1 MEKAWVRWLVC
12 LLLFLCGGI
21 FFKLLPQV
29 SVDLKLDWDAF
40 SAIGTLAAV
49 IVSLHLAG
57 SAERKLVAERKERS
71 ALVAARVWPIAE
83 ALNGHLSDLSGWVYF
98 DNLDDPEKIS
108 DIRERVKRLRVYL
121 DCMKIDDVE
130 RIVAIDISVASY
142 LSRAI
147 GEVEGVVVSV
157 EREGKEWDA
166 ISQLSKEFYRK
177 HWGDAILNARDFL
190 QMALPSLEYAARKA
204 APIPDWAE
212 IHAKEEI
219 GD

>member
-1 MEKAWVRWLVC
+1 MRWLVC

-21 FFKLLPQV
+21 FFKLLPQA
-29 SVDLKLDWDAF
+29 SGDLKLDWNAL
-40 SAIGTLAAV
+40 SAIGTFAAV
-49 IVSLHLAG
+49 IVSLYLAS
-57 SAERKLVAERKERS
+57 SAERKQVAERRERS
-71 ALVAARVWPIAE
+71 ALAAARVWPIAE

-147 GEVEGVVVSV
+147 GEIEGVVVSV

-190 QMALPSLEYAARKA
+190 QMALPSLQHAAQKA

-212 IHAKEEI
+212 IYGNEEI

>member
-29 SVDLKLDWDAF
+29 SVDLKLDWNAF
-40 SAIGTLAAV
+40 SAIGTFAAV
-49 IVSLHLAG
+49 IVSLYLAS
-57 SAERKLVAERKERS
+57 SAERKLVAERRERS

-108 DIRERVKRLRVYL
+108 DIRERVKRLRVFL

-147 GEVEGVVVSV
+147 GEIEGVVVSV
-157 EREGKEWDA
+157 EREGEEWDA
-166 ISQLSKEFYRK
+166 ISQVSKEFYRE
-177 HWGDAILNARDFL
+177 HWGGALLNARDFL
-190 QMALPSLEYAARKA
+190 QMALPSLMTAAHKA
-204 APIPDWAE
+204 APTPDWAE
-212 IHAKEEI
+212 IYAKEEI

>member
-21 FFKLLPQV
+21 FFKLLPQA
-29 SVDLKLDWDAF
+29 SVDLKLDWNAL
-40 SAIGTLAAV
+40 SAIGTFAAV
-49 IVSLHLAG
+49 IVSLYLAS
-57 SAERKLVAERKERS
+57 SAERKQVAERRERS
-71 ALVAARVWPIAE
+71 ALAAARVWPIAE

-147 GEVEGVVVSV
+147 GEIEGVVVSV

-166 ISQLSKEFYRK
+166 ISQVSKEFYRK
-177 HWGDAILNARDFL
+177 HWGDAILSARDFL
-190 QMALPSLEYAARKA
+190 QMALPSLMHAAQKA

-212 IHAKEEI
+212 IYGK
-219 GD
+219 DD